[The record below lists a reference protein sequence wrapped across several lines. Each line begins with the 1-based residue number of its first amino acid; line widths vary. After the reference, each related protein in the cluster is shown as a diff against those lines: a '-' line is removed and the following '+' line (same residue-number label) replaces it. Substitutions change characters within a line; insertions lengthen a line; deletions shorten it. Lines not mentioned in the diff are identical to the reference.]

1 MSTMWKWSIPVM
13 ILMVFLFVFSY
24 RGLVQ
29 NMSTSTTSEV
39 QVLNDVV
46 SVGSIRGEFD
56 QRDKVQHFDKEELV
70 ANLISQI
77 ATSQKTHGFDVEV
90 DYVFLDEAGR
100 ITEDEDLI
108 RGVQFRIEYWNWK
121 DGKQYSTAEKRLAF
135 HSLKE

>member
-70 ANLISQI
+70 ANLISKI

-108 RGVQFRIEYWNWK
+108 RGVQFRIEYWK